1 MTQPEQDPQPPKSH
15 KIRRNQVYIGLAIA
29 AGIAFVITQC
39 GDDNSPDA
47 PIEIVFYQ
55 TVAQCEADINRQQ
68 AEYQTLLQQYQA
80 GQLDE
85 PPNPLPMQAK
95 DCTAQMK
102 AAQEEH
108 KKTAPVYNS
117 IADCQAEGVQCEATP
132 AGETIAG
139 YRPVYGGSY
148 IDPYDAAGSTY
159 VYYGSTQYRVYSA
172 YPVYR
177 SINAGSI
184 VTPYGREISQV
195 TTGRVSAPRHTTFT
209 APARPTG
216 TAASGTIR
224 GRSTQG
230 FGSSFKSTGS
240 RGK

>member
-1 MTQPEQDPQPPKSH
+1 MTEPETDPQTIKSR
-15 KIRRNQVYIGLAIA
+15 KIRRNQIYIGLAIA
-29 AGIAFVITQC
+29 AGIAFIITQC

-47 PIEIVFYQ
+47 AIDIVFYQ
-55 TVAQCEADINRQQ
+55 TVAQCEADINKQQ
-68 AEYQTLLQQYQA
+68 AEYTNLLQQYQA

-95 DCTAQMK
+95 DCAAQMQ

-108 KKTAPVYNS
+108 NKTAPVYTS

-132 AGETIAG
+132 TGETLAG

-148 IDPYDAAGSTY
+148 IDPYDTSSY
-159 VYYGSTQYRVYSA
+159 VYVNYGGTQHRVYSTHT
-172 YPVYR
+172 VYR
-177 SINAGSI
+177 SINPGSI

-209 APARPTG
+209 APARPSG
-216 TAASGTIR
+216 TSASGTIR
-224 GRSTQG
+224 GRSSQG
-230 FGSSFKSTGS
+230 FGSSFKSSGS